1 MSFVSSKIIQ
11 IRKKK
16 NMEETYRKQSKK
28 KRSSK
33 RSTTTDMDETSNADT
48 VYVQIRFDPNDP
60 DMKDFVVRLSE
71 KDRKALHK
79 LAVYNAD
86 TMSMLNGL
94 TPRGAK
100 KWRMLR
106 IVLSAVLIA
115 LLVAILVF
123 VILTYTRLP

>member
-1 MSFVSSKIIQ
+1 
-11 IRKKK
+11 
-16 NMEETYRKQSKK
+16 MEETYRKQSKK
-28 KRSSK
+28 KRSSRK
-33 RSTTTDMDETSNADT
+33 SSNDMDETPTADT
-48 VYVQIRFDPNDP
+48 VYVQIRFDPNDQ

-115 LLVAILVF
+115 LLVVILVF
-123 VILTYTRLP
+123 VVLTYTRFP

>member
-1 MSFVSSKIIQ
+1 
-11 IRKKK
+11 
-16 NMEETYRKQSKK
+16 MEETYRKQSKK

-33 RSTTTDMDETSNADT
+33 RFTNEADETSTADT

-60 DMKDFVVRLSE
+60 DVKDFVVRLSE

-100 KWRMLR
+100 TWRMLR
-106 IVLSAVLIA
+106 IVLSAILIA
-115 LLVAILVF
+115 FLVVILVF
-123 VILTYTRLP
+123 VVLTYTGLS